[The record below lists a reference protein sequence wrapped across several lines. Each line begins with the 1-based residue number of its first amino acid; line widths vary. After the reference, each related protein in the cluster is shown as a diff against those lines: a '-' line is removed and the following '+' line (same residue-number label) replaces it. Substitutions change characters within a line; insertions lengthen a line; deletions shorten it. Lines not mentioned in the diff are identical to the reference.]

1 MFARGRRPGSRY
13 ALAMITVALGALFVG
28 CGDND
33 ADTEATGDTVEQA
46 AGEARQE
53 AEKAFASWRTDAER
67 LLDEIQTRNAPE
79 AKQQLLDR
87 CRDALEQLREADSAQ
102 ADRVDDLC
110 NRIRDTEVSNM
121 SVWREVKDEVAKLP
135 QS

>member
-1 MFARGRRPGSRY
+1 MIARGRRHGSRY
-13 ALAMITVALGALFVG
+13 ALAVITVALGALFVG

-46 AGEARQE
+46 ADEARQE
-53 AEKAFASWRTDAER
+53 AENAFASWRTDAER